1 MNVLAAQQ
9 HALKHA
15 IVGVDRD
22 RDGEDEGVSGLL
34 RIYRQAYTAR
44 LVGALRDNFGVLPQV
59 LGDDAFEAL
68 ALAYIEAYPS
78 RLPSIRWFGDR
89 LPDFM
94 AARDDLVPHAALT
107 DLARMEWA
115 LRTAFDAA
123 DAEPIGVV
131 ALAGVPGESWPAL
144 AFEPLPSVQLLD
156 LAWAIEP
163 VWRALQGTENDDQP
177 ELPEPV
183 ASAHGLVVWR
193 DGLTTRWRTLEP
205 LPARLLRA
213 ALQRE
218 NFASLCTMAAGEVGE
233 AKAAALAAGEL
244 RSWLSDGLFSA
255 WRVAPPD
262 SGAPAN

>member
-1 MNVLAAQQ
+1 MNLLAAQQ

-22 RDGEDEGVSGLL
+22 RDDEDGGVSGLL

-59 LGDDAFEAL
+59 LGDEAFEAL
-68 ALAYIEAYPS
+68 ALAYIEAHPS

-131 ALAGVPGESWPAL
+131 ALAGVPGGSWPAL

-163 VWRALQGTENDDQP
+163 VWRALQGIESEDQP

-205 LPARLLRA
+205 LPASLLRGA
-213 ALQRE
+213 VQGE
-218 NFASLCTMAAGEVGE
+218 SFASLCTMAAGEVGE
-233 AKAAALAAGEL
+233 AKAAALAASEL
-244 RSWLSDGLFSA
+244 RGWISDGLFSA
-255 WRVAPPD
+255 WRVAPSDPV
-262 SGAPAN
+262 APGN